1 MRAKAAVPLRAR
13 NWLHRPLTTLRSRL
27 EAVMHADD
35 DYSIV
40 LRANLRHF
48 DSRSRSAVQQSS
60 KVVLRKRVHW

>member
-1 MRAKAAVPLRAR
+1 
-13 NWLHRPLTTLRSRL
+13 
-27 EAVMHADD
+27 MHADD